1 MAPPLHRGTWIPP
14 VEIGLHEEV
23 EPHAIIVAAEEM
35 AEEPPRG
42 PAPLRAELQAE
53 CRAEQKAAGRP
64 YQDTGEEHPVIN
76 TRVQHCGSPSSSGHH
91 YGMWRSIVASS
102 QSRSNR

>member
-1 MAPPLHRGTWIPP
+1 MAPAPQGTWIPP

-23 EPHAIIVAAEEM
+23 EPHAIIIAAEEM
-35 AEEPPRG
+35 AEETPRG

-53 CRAEQKAAGRP
+53 GRAEQETAGRP

>member
-1 MAPPLHRGTWIPP
+1 MPRG
-14 VEIGLHEEV
+14 EGGLHEEV

-42 PAPLRAELQAE
+42 PAPLRSELQAE
-53 CRAEQKAAGRP
+53 CRAEQEAASRP
-64 YQDTGEEHPVIN
+64 YQDTGEKHPVIS
-76 TRVQHCGSPSSSGHH
+76 TRVHCDSPSSGNY
-91 YGMWRSIVASS
+91 YGMWRSVVASV